1 MGRQI
6 EHRPEDS
13 TPMSIV
19 LSEDRGAVRHVVLNR
34 PEKRNA
40 LSRELIAALGEAF
53 ADAAADRDV
62 ACVVV
67 RGAGP
72 MFSAG
77 LDFSALGELAAYPGN
92 SAALRRPIVETWNFL
107 ETMAKTM
114 IAQIHGACL
123 GGAMELWFAFSLRT

>member
-1 MGRQI
+1 MMGRHT

-40 LSRELIAALGEAF
+40 LSRELIGALRDAF
-53 ADAAADRDV
+53 AEAAADRDV

-77 LDFSALGELAAYPGN
+77 SAVGG
-92 SAALRRPIVETWNFL
+92 
-107 ETMAKTM
+107 
-114 IAQIHGACL
+114 L
-123 GGAMELWFAFSLRT
+123 GGCCVAGGSQRRGAGRARGRSR